1 MSFQSSSDTKYY
13 KFSIKTF
20 SSIFTY
26 WIRELV
32 ENFRST
38 LNSINFFRNEV
49 ITSENTFQYLK
60 DHLTVSDFVLD
71 VGTGTGL
78 VADLIRKKIKCGIF
92 VIDVFNLNRTKTPIL
107 TYDGKNI
114 PFCNNTFSAVLCC
127 FVLHHT
133 EYQEL
138 VIKEMKRVTSSKI
151 YIFEDIPITIVDK
164 IMLKIHDLRSRVK
177 YNSKKLQ
184 FRRIEEWKEIFKKY
198 DLQIERII
206 VINKSRQWWNPVSR
220 RLFIL
225 NKSSSD

>member
-20 SSIFTY
+20 SSNFTY